1 MVKNKIEGNM
11 DYSKS
16 IEEIRNKT
24 INLLLEFTDNKNV
37 SNYLRD
43 VDRELERLDSALSRE
58 PKVGWVAIDDMMWDM
73 LKEDTNLTRVCVEFK
88 VREEKDYLSI
98 NKRNIKINLVD

>member
-1 MVKNKIEGNM
+1 
-11 DYSKS
+11 
-16 IEEIRNKT
+16 
-24 INLLLEFTDNKNV
+24 
-37 SNYLRD
+37 
-43 VDRELERLDSALSRE
+43 
-58 PKVGWVAIDDMMWDM
+58 MMWDM

>member
-1 MVKNKIEGNM
+1 M

-43 VDRELERLDSALSRE
+43 VDRELERLD
-58 PKVGWVAIDDMMWDM
+58 
-73 LKEDTNLTRVCVEFK
+73 
-88 VREEKDYLSI
+88 
-98 NKRNIKINLVD
+98 

>member
-1 MVKNKIEGNM
+1 M

-43 VDRELERLDSALSRE
+43 VDRDLERLDSAISRE

-88 VREEKDYLSI
+88 VREEKDYLHV
-98 NKRNIKINLVD
+98 NKRNININLVD

>member
-1 MVKNKIEGNM
+1 M

-16 IEEIRNKT
+16 IEQIRNRT
-24 INLLLEFTDNKNV
+24 IEMLLEFTDNKNV

-43 VDRELERLDSALSRE
+43 VDRELERLDSAISRE
-58 PKVGWVAIDDMMWDM
+58 PKVGLVAIYDMMWDM
-73 LKEDTNLTRVCVEFK
+73 LKEDTNLTRVCVQFK

>member
-1 MVKNKIEGNM
+1 MVRWQRTKQKITM

-43 VDRELERLDSALSRE
+43 VDRELERLDSFTDTLE
-58 PKVGWVAIDDMMWDM
+58 KVD
-73 LKEDTNLTRVCVEFK
+73 
-88 VREEKDYLSI
+88 
-98 NKRNIKINLVD
+98 